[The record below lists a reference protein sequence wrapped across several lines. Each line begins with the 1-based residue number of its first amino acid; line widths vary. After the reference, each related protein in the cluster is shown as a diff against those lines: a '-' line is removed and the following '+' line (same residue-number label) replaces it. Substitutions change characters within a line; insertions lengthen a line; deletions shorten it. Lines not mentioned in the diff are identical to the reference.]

1 MNMVFFEIARDLDRG
16 IERDVMTVL
25 AGHQGKARRV
35 SRSALVEKI
44 GRLPEYRGKNL
55 VRVDR
60 QVRLAIVKLQEQG
73 YPILSDSGKGG
84 YWLAGTP
91 EEVEAT
97 CAELLSR
104 CEKLQDKV
112 RNLRKARRLV
122 WGEPEERNQIGLW
135 DEGSV

>member
-1 MNMVFFEIARDLDRG
+1 MNMVYFEIAQDMDKG
-16 IERDVMTVL
+16 VERDVMTVL
-25 AGHQGKARRV
+25 AGHQGQERRV

-73 YPILSDSGKGG
+73 YPIS
-84 YWLAGTP
+84 
-91 EEVEAT
+91 T